1 MGFQEF
7 LGKGCIVGKINIIVS
22 HKHLFCTI
30 LEVISLV
37 STFWH
42 RALCVFKG
50 YPSVMA
56 AYFGAPKQDIF
67 REKGANVPK
76 EAYCHEQK
84 PNRHVK

>member
-1 MGFQEF
+1 
-7 LGKGCIVGKINIIVS
+7 
-22 HKHLFCTI
+22 
-30 LEVISLV
+30 
-37 STFWH
+37 
-42 RALCVFKG
+42 
-50 YPSVMA
+50 MA